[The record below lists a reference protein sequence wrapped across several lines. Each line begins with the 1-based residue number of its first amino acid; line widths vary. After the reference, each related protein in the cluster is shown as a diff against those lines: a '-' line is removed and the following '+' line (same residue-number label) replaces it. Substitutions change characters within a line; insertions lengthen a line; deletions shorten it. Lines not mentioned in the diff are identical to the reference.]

1 MSVSMEMTETSPDFS
16 GCQTLR
22 IQKVSSLSLQD
33 SPLWFNQFPLHAE
46 RYSASSSGKLQYT
59 CGQRHKGQYVCDNVI
74 SRCDQ
79 ETDIISYYQESRS
92 IMNAPNFSL
101 LSWASNGR
109 PLREKAEQDQRADTS
124 TVVNILGLRWHPIQ
138 DTLYLARKEVVLPSS
153 QPTSKRDSRSPQV
166 KISQPYGS
174 FVVRQRDSSPLV
186 TQLKATQTV
195 YYQPHQRDHDTV
207 PCYCLESLSNP

>member
-1 MSVSMEMTETSPDFS
+1 M
-16 GCQTLR
+16 
-22 IQKVSSLSLQD
+22 
-33 SPLWFNQFPLHAE
+33 
-46 RYSASSSGKLQYT
+46 
-59 CGQRHKGQYVCDNVI
+59 YVDNVI
-74 SRCDQ
+74 SGCDQ